1 MGVLIEK
8 INYSKWRGKRK
19 KKKKKDIKKTTEL
32 MFKFQ
37 TAININLNNFEW

>member
-19 KKKKKDIKKTTEL
+19 KKKKKGNKENYR
-32 MFKFQ
+32 
-37 TAININLNNFEW
+37 INV